1 MKVWH
6 WLAGRI
12 DGGERSVFQGVFELR
27 RELVDIARDLV
38 TAAFSP

>member
-1 MKVWH
+1 MKMGH

-12 DGGERSVFQGVFELR
+12 DGGERSVFQEFFELR
-27 RELVDIARDLV
+27 RELFDVARDLV